1 MFTFG
6 RFLTRRER
14 VAPSIF
20 RGTVLL
26 LVAAAAA
33 AAVVTLVLRMSL
45 ISYVISSDGM
55 DDPIFFC
62 C

>member
-33 AAVVTLVLRMSL
+33 AAVTLVLRMSL
-45 ISYVISSDGM
+45 ISCVISSDGM